1 MGGEIDG
8 ETLLLLLRGR
18 GRLSGGRPLTDDAVK
33 ASGWNSLEEFVNDL
47 MQGGKASLKC
57 GGGRG
62 GRCLKGLKPFFRLH
76 PPKGG
81 LKGIKASY
89 GNGGGDLGYRG
100 GSGINELL
108 RRMI

>member
-1 MGGEIDG
+1 M
-8 ETLLLLLRGR
+8 R
-18 GRLSGGRPLTDDAVK
+18 
-33 ASGWNSLEEFVNDL
+33 
-47 MQGGKASLKC
+47 GGK
-57 GGGRG
+57 G